1 MDFLEPLNS
10 LRRQMETRRLTMAQA
25 LIQFLKN
32 QYVERDGQQHAFFAG
47 VLGIFGHG
55 NVAGI
60 GQALKQNPDFP
71 YIPVRNE
78 QSGVHMAAAYAKASN
93 RLRAFACTSS
103 IGPGATNMITGAALA
118 TINRLPV
125 LLLPG
130 DIFAR
135 RNVAPVLQQLESTG
149 TQDIGVNDCFKPVS
163 RYWDRIYRPEQL
175 ITALPEAMRV
185 LTSPSDCGAVTL
197 ALPQDVQAEAYDYPE
212 ELFRKR
218 VWLIRR
224 GQPDTVSLGRAVEAI
239 RLSRKPLIV
248 AGGGVLMSEA
258 SQALTAFAAQTGIPV
273 AETQAGKGSMAWD
286 HAQSMG
292 AIGATG
298 TLASN
303 RLANS
308 ADLVIGIGTRYS
320 DFTSASMTAFQ
331 NPQVRFVNINTADF
345 DAYKVGAIPLVS
357 DARVALEQLGAALG
371 GYSVASEYAAEM
383 AGLKVQ
389 WEAEVDRLFNL
400 NNPGRPAQ
408 SEVIGA
414 IWEASGPRDVIL
426 SAAGSHPGD
435 LHKLW
440 RTRTPNGYHMEYGY
454 SCMGYEI
461 PGAIGAKMADPSRE
475 VYVFLGDGTYLMMPS
490 EIATSVQEGVKIVIV
505 LVDNHGFAS
514 IGALSRSLGLEGFGT
529 SYRNR
534 SKATGQLDGDP
545 LKVDFVANAR
555 SLGAHAM
562 KANTLAE
569 LKDALRKAK
578 DLDRTTVIVVE
589 TDPSVSVPGYES
601 WWDVA
606 VAQVSEQESVR
617 EASVGYEEARKRE
630 RHHL

>member
-1 MDFLEPLNS
+1 
-10 LRRQMETRRLTMAQA
+10 MAQA

-32 QYVERDGQQHAFFAG
+32 QYVERDGEQQAFFAG
-47 VLGIFGHG
+47 MLGIFGHG
-55 NVAGI
+55 NIAGI
-60 GQALKQNPDFP
+60 GQALQQNPDFK
-71 YIPVRNE
+71 YIMVRNE
-78 QSGVHMAAAYAKASN
+78 QAGVHMAAGFAKANN
-93 RLRAFACTSS
+93 RMRAFACTSS

-135 RNVAPVLQQLESTG
+135 RNVAPVLQQVESPS

-197 ALPQDVQAEAYDYPE
+197 ALPQDVQTEAYDYPE

-218 VWLIRR
+218 IWLIRR
-224 GQPDTVSLGRAVEAI
+224 GQPDQVSFSRAVEAI
-239 RLSRKPLIV
+239 RAAQKPLIV
-248 AGGGVLMSEA
+248 CGGGVLMSEA
-258 SQALTAFAAQTGIPV
+258 SEALDKFVKQTGIPV
-273 AETQAGKGSMAWD
+273 AETQAGKGALPWD
-286 HAQSMG
+286 HPQVMG

-298 TLASN
+298 TLAAN
-303 RLANS
+303 HLAQA
-308 ADLVIGIGTRYS
+308 ADLVIGIGTRYA

-331 NPQVRFVNINTADF
+331 NPDVHFVNINTAEF
-345 DAYKVGAIPLVS
+345 DAYKVGAIPVVA
-357 DARVALEQLGAALG
+357 DARVTLEQLTAVLADTKV
-371 GYSVASEYAAEM
+371 SAEYAAEVSK
-383 AGLKVQ
+383 LKIE
-389 WEAEVDRLFNL
+389 WDAEVDRLFHL

-414 IWEASGPRDVIL
+414 MWQASGPRDVLL

-440 RTRTPNGYHMEYGY
+440 RPRTPNVYHMEYVY

-461 PGAIGAKMADPSRE
+461 PAAMGAKIADPSRE
-475 VYVFLGDGTYLMMPS
+475 IYVFLGDGTYLMMPT
-490 EIATSVQEGVKIVIV
+490 EIVTSVQEGIKIIIV
-505 LVDNHGFAS
+505 LADNHGFAS
-514 IGALSRSLGLEGFGT
+514 IGSLSRSLGQQGFGT
-529 SYRNR
+529 SYHFR
-534 SKATGQLDGDP
+534 SQTSGQLDGDP
-545 LKVDFVANAR
+545 LAVDYAANAR
-555 SLGAHAM
+555 SLGAYAL
-562 KANTLAE
+562 KANSLDELKKALAE
-569 LKDALRKAK
+569 AK
-578 DLDRTTVIVVE
+578 NLDRTTVIVVE
-589 TDPSVSVPGYES
+589 TDPSIGVPGYES

-606 VAQVSEQESVR
+606 IAEVSEMDSVR
-617 EASVGYEEARKRE
+617 KARAAYEVARKRE